1 MNGPAKE
8 MTNHCRCLLV
18 LLCFLVATG
27 CSKSPESPKTIATA
41 PATQPNLAQAMP
53 DFGSSEKVGTQSTG
67 YGSTLSAAVDDAI
80 RNAIRQVN
88 GQTVDASTE
97 SFQQAIA
104 VSIGEDA
111 VQLSSAGFAQMI
123 ATHSKGAVTDFELI
137 SQEKLKDNSFKVAVK
152 ANVAKFKKPESTN
165 LVRIVVAPIR
175 VQAAAMIV
183 GNRRID
189 PNTIATSL
197 HASVSD
203 ALGQTRRFTVLDR
216 EFSSDIDSE
225 LAFIESGKVA
235 NEDFARLGQAL
246 ATDLIWIGTLEQ
258 FNYVRHDQKLLT
270 SDRTL
275 VSYSGGAVLNYRLI
289 NMTTRQVVLGD
300 KVQVELPN
308 AEPTTL
314 AAAIDENRV
323 IADLSRQLSELASQA
338 IVTKFFPIT
347 VVALQGDD
355 VILSQGG
362 KVIQAGKRYHVYQLG
377 DELKDPQSG
386 RSLGRVESECCVVEI
401 NRVTTDVAYGRLVEK
416 KIALPTS
423 LTPGSLEVRD
433 EIAASTNPIG
443 EEENASTPT
452 SKAVLTAPSATEKKS
467 TQKQNVKSQSSQAD
481 KDW

>member
-1 MNGPAKE
+1 
-8 MTNHCRCLLV
+8 
-18 LLCFLVATG
+18 
-27 CSKSPESPKTIATA
+27 
-41 PATQPNLAQAMP
+41 MP
-53 DFGSSEKVGTQSTG
+53 DFGSSEKVSTQSTG
-67 YGSTLSAAVDDAI
+67 YGTTLSAAVDDAI

-104 VSIGEDA
+104 VSIGEGA
-111 VQLSSAGFAQMI
+111 IQLSSAGFAQMI

-137 SQEKLKDNSFKVAVK
+137 SQEKLKDNSFKAAIK
-152 ANVAKFKKPESTN
+152 ANVAKFKKPESAN

-189 PNTIATSL
+189 PNTIAASL

-203 ALGQTRRFTVLDR
+203 ALGQTQRFTVLDR

-246 ATDLIWIGTLEQ
+246 ATDLIWIGTLDQ

-275 VSYSGGAVLNYRLI
+275 VSYSGGAVLNYRLV

-308 AEPTTL
+308 TEPTTL

-338 IVTKFFPIT
+338 VVTKFFPIT

-362 KVIQAGKRYHVYQLG
+362 KVIQTGKRYHVYQLG

-386 RSLGRVESECCVVEI
+386 RSLGRTELECCVVEV
-401 NRVTTDVAYGRLVEK
+401 NRVTPDMAYGRLIDK
-416 KIALPTS
+416 KITLPVS
-423 LTPGSLEVRD
+423 LIPGSLEVR
-433 EIAASTNPIG
+433 EEVSFAKEAISETEKEVTAASK
-443 EEENASTPT
+443 AT
-452 SKAVLTAPSATEKKS
+452 SSSAAAIEHKLAPQPSEKTKS
-467 TQKQNVKSQSSQAD
+467 PNVD